1 MITTTQWRA
10 AGFKSQAIAYAL
22 LNLCLLE
29 TAEGNLTEGG
39 TVTADSV
46 FIDAAAPS
54 VSDCISHLVDGVFS
68 PLGFSKATHC
78 IAHNNSEATGQDG
91 WMNIDMGSKTVV

>member
-29 TAEGNLTEGG
+29 TAEGNLTEGS

-46 FIDAAAPS
+46 YVHATYINT
-54 VSDCISHLVDGVFS
+54 SDCISHLVDGVFS
-68 PLGFSKATHC
+68 PIGFSKETHC
-78 IAHNNSEATGQDG
+78 IAHNLPPNGQDG

>member
-1 MITTTQWRA
+1 MITTRQWRA
-10 AGFKSQAIAYAL
+10 VGFKSQAIAYAL

-29 TAEGNLTEGG
+29 TAEGILTEAA

-46 FIDAAAPS
+46 YNNVAYPNIS
-54 VSDCISHLVDGVFS
+54 NCISNLVNGVFS
-68 PLGFSKATHC
+68 PIPICA
-78 IAHNNSEATGQDG
+78 ARNNSDATGQDG